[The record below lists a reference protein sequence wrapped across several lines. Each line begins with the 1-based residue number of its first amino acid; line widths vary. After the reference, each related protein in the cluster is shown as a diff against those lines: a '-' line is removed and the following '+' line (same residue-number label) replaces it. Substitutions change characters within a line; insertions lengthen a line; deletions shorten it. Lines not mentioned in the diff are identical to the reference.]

1 MIDMAATL
9 MLGFICALLICW
21 GFLLLPRERMQI
33 IATAPLEKVE
43 GESWSGLNL
52 TWYGA
57 LSATAY
63 LLAAAVFL
71 LLMGAIGIP
80 LPLAATFIVSLL
92 AVCVPASK
100 LIALA
105 VEKKAHTFT
114 VGGASFA
121 GLLLCYPL
129 TAGINMLSG
138 HLFGATLPFVPT
150 LAAVAVA
157 YAFGEGI
164 GRLACISFGCCYG
177 KPLMDCPSV
186 IRRLFRGGTFTFYG
200 ATRKAV
206 YEGGLEGIPLL
217 PIQGVTSI
225 ICTFS
230 GLIGFYLFISGQFA
244 KGALIT
250 LLLTQGWRVVS
261 EQFRADYRGEGRFS
275 AYQIMGVMG
284 VVGAPLLLLLA
295 PATLPVPVDFVRG
308 LITLWSPALIL
319 GLQGL
324 WILIFLYTGR
334 SSVTGARITF
344 HLHRDL
350 IGRSDPGRGFP

>member
-1 MIDMAATL
+1 MINMAVTL
-9 MLGFICALLICW
+9 ALGFICGLLICW
-21 GFLLLPRERMQI
+21 GFLVLPRERMQI
-33 IATAPLEKVE
+33 IATAPLERGE
-43 GESWSGLNL
+43 GDSWCGVNL

-63 LLAAAVFL
+63 VLAAAVFL

-80 LPLAATFIVSLL
+80 LLLASTFIVSLL

-121 GLLLCYPL
+121 GLLLFYPL
-129 TAGINMLSG
+129 TAGINMVSG
-138 HLFGATLPFVPT
+138 HLFGAVLPFIPT

-177 KPLMDCPSV
+177 KPLMDCPSAL
-186 IRRLFRGGTFTFYG
+186 RRLFRGRTFTFYG

-206 YEGGLEGIPLL
+206 YAGGLEGVPLL
-217 PIQGVTSI
+217 PIQGVTSL
-225 ICTFS
+225 ICTAT
-230 GLIGFYLFISGQFA
+230 GLIGFYLFLSGQFA
-244 KGALIT
+244 TAALLT
-250 LLLTQGWRVVS
+250 LVITQGWRVVS
-261 EQFRADYRGEGRFS
+261 EQFRADYRGEGTFS
-275 AYQIMGVMG
+275 AYQIMGVIS
-284 VVGAPLLLLLA
+284 VVGAALLLLLA
-295 PATLPVPVDFVRG
+295 PATRSVSVDFVQG
-308 LITLWSPALIL
+308 LIPLWSPALL
-319 GLQGL
+319 LELQGL
-324 WILIFLYTGR
+324 WLLIFLYTGR

-344 HLHRDL
+344 HLHPDR
-350 IGRSDPGRGFP
+350 IG